1 MIEYRTY
8 LTGLVAV
15 FLALGLG
22 MLVGSAI
29 IGSPSAERQQKDLR
43 SLQQNFA
50 EFSQKYADL
59 RAEADSAKGRL
70 AREDQAMREVMPSYI
85 GRRLFGERVAVV
97 LCGELDD
104 TAFVDDVTGTL
115 ETAGAKVTSTT
126 RIGDDWLPSDE
137 PALGTV
143 AKAFGLS
150 SSEAAESEITT
161 AVGRAIA
168 LGKEGALIPASQAA
182 SGLRLD
188 GDYAR
193 PVDCVLLIS
202 GTRTQSRFEA
212 ARVKLTPEAALLAGF
227 SQTQVRVVA
236 AETDGDEALSIIPL
250 LSRSVSATVDN
261 IDMASGQ
268 LSAVYALA
276 GRDGRFGI
284 KRTAE
289 RAIPEMAQ

>member
-1 MIEYRTY
+1 MIEYRTF
-8 LTGLVAV
+8 LTGMVAV

-22 MLVGSAI
+22 MLIGSAI

-43 SLQQNFA
+43 LLQQNFA
-50 EFSQKYADL
+50 EFSQRYADL

-70 AREDQAMREVMPSYI
+70 DREDQAMREVMPSFV
-85 GRRLFGERVAVV
+85 GRRLLGRKVAVV

-104 TAFVDDVTGTL
+104 TAFVDQITGTL
-115 ETAGAKVTSTT
+115 EMAGAKVTSTT
-126 RIGDDWLPSDE
+126 RIRDDWLPSED
-137 PALGTV
+137 PALAGV
-143 AKAFGLS
+143 VKAFGLS
-150 SSEAAESEITT
+150 GPDGAGSQITV

-168 LGKEGALIPASQAA
+168 MGKESALIPASQAA

-188 GDYAR
+188 GDYSR

-202 GTRTQSRFEA
+202 GTRTQSRFDAE
-212 ARVKLTPEAALLAGF
+212 RVKLTPEAALISGF
-227 SQTQVRVVA
+227 GETPARVVA
-236 AETDGDEALSIIPL
+236 AETDGDDSLSIIPH

-289 RAIPEMAQ
+289 RAIPEIAN

>member
-22 MLVGSAI
+22 MLIGSAI

-43 SLQQNFA
+43 GLQQNFA

-70 AREDQAMREVMPSYI
+70 AREDEAMREVLPSFVD
-85 GRRLFGERVAVV
+85 RRLVGRTVAIV

-104 TAFVDDVTGTL
+104 TAFVDQVTGTL
-115 ETAGAKVTSTT
+115 KLAGATVTSTT
-126 RIGDDWLPSDE
+126 SIRDDWLPSED
-137 PALGTV
+137 PALEGV
-143 AKAFGLS
+143 VKAFGLS
-150 SSEAAESEITT
+150 GPSGAGSQITV

-168 LGKEGALIPASQAA
+168 SGKESSLAAA
-182 SGLRLD
+182 SRAATGLRLD
-188 GDYAR
+188 GDYTH
-193 PVDCVLLIS
+193 PVDCVLMIS
-202 GTRTQSRFEA
+202 GTRTQSRFDAE
-212 ARVKLTPEAALLAGF
+212 RVKLTPEAALLSGF
-227 SQTQVRVVA
+227 SQTPVRVVA
-236 AETDGDEALSIIPL
+236 AETDGDEELSIIPHV
-250 LSRSVSATVDN
+250 SHAASATVDN

-289 RAIPEMAQ
+289 RAIPEIAQ